1 MARKIR
7 LFGVLLGSILLLS
20 ACGNREEEKTPTPEP
35 TLTPTIGQE
44 PTGIPT
50 EPAVSLTPV
59 PDGLMLR
66 WETEEHSAKEGD
78 VEIFRDKLVYPVFN
92 GGCADRLNEF
102 VQSIVNGFRLRLP
115 FSEENARLDYAEF
128 DGTHILYAFPQTEEL
143 DIVVA
148 AETEEW
154 ISFRAVWESDAGGP
168 HPNSY
173 CKAYVRS
180 KEDGSEVKIEE
191 YLKQYGL
198 TPEETA
204 DYAAAQV
211 RAVSEEG
218 MFWDEEGLPDSFLT
232 ILQDNQWYLTEK
244 GLMLFANPYELA
256 AYVYGRIEC
265 EIPYEVLQQGLKN
278 Q

>member
-1 MARKIR
+1 MGKRIR
-7 LFGVLLGSILLLS
+7 LFGILLGSIVLLS
-20 ACGNREEEKTPTPEP
+20 ACGRREEEKEPTPV
-35 TLTPTIGQE
+35 PTIREEQPE
-44 PTGIPT
+44 TPT

-66 WETEEHSAKEGD
+66 WETEEQSAKEGD
-78 VEIFRDKLVYPVFN
+78 VEFFRAKLVYPVFR
-92 GGCADRLNEF
+92 GGCADSLNEF
-102 VQSIVNGFRLRLP
+102 VLSMVSGFRLRLP
-115 FSEENARLDYAEF
+115 LSEENARLDYAEY
-128 DGTHILYAFPQTEEL
+128 DGADIAYMFPETEEL
-143 DIVVA
+143 DIIVA
-148 AETEEW
+148 AETEDW
-154 ISFRAVWESDAGGP
+154 ISFHSIWDSYTGGP

-180 KEDGSEVKIEE
+180 KEDGSEMKIEE
-191 YLKQYGL
+191 YLEQYGL

-218 MFWDEEGLPDSFLT
+218 MFWDEEGLPGSFLT
-232 ILQDNQWYLTEK
+232 ILQEDQWYLTEE

-256 AYVYGRIEC
+256 AYVYGRIEY